1 MSVIKK
7 LYPVLGLSLLAV
19 ASSLFAQ
26 DAKQIEVTTI
36 VKKEVVVEQD
46 DGTRTTEL
54 VAADSVVPG
63 ERVVYTISFR
73 NVGSE
78 PADNVVITNPIAETL
93 KYVAGSAAGDDL
105 EVEFSVD
112 GGATFGKADELRVV
126 IDGVERP
133 ATTLDY
139 THVRWVMQ
147 ERLEAG
153 SEGQASF
160 AAVLE

>member
-7 LYPVLGLSLLAV
+7 LYPVFGFALLAASGSLLA
-19 ASSLFAQ
+19 Q
-26 DAKQIEVTTI
+26 DVKQIEVTTI
-36 VKKEVVVEQD
+36 VKKEVVIEKE
-46 DGTRTTEL
+46 DGTRETEL
-54 VAADSVVPG
+54 VDADSVVPG

-112 GGATFGKADELRVV
+112 GGTTFGKADALRVV
-126 IDGVERP
+126 TDGVERP

>member
-1 MSVIKK
+1 MSALKK
-7 LYPVLGLSLLAV
+7 LFPVIGIALLAT
-19 ASSLFAQ
+19 AGSLFAQ

-36 VKKEVVVEQD
+36 VKKEVVTEHV

-73 NVGSE
+73 NVGAE

-93 KYVAGSAAGDDL
+93 KYVAGSAAGEDL
-105 EVEFSVD
+105 EVEFSID
-112 GGATFGKADELRVV
+112 GGVTFGKAEALRVV
-126 IDGVERP
+126 TDGIERP